1 MSISHGS
8 NPVPYQS
15 TAFFI
20 RHDVNKKEF
29 LFFGDVE
36 PDSVATSPQ
45 THLVWHAAAPKFPDT
60 LNTIFIECSWPSE
73 RSDDSLYG
81 HLSPEHLVQ
90 ELANFAMEVAV
101 CKASRTRKSASEV
114 PSSPIRKK
122 QRLVKPGSLD
132 LRGVLSGLKVYV
144 IHCKE
149 DMEAKYDRPMH
160 KVITEQVS
168 RLMELK
174 GLGATIHA
182 AEQGTRIGVPHSLT
196 YMC

>member
-20 RHDVNKKEF
+20 RHDLNKKEF

-36 PDSVATSPQ
+36 PDSLATNPQ
-45 THLVWHAAAPKFPDT
+45 THLIWHVAAPKFPDS

-73 RSDDSLYG
+73 RSDDMLYG

-90 ELANFAMEVAV
+90 ELTNFAIEVAL
-101 CKASRTRKSASEV
+101 CKASRARKTASASEV
-114 PSSPIRKK
+114 SSSPIRKK

-132 LRGVLSGLKVYV
+132 LRGVLSGLNVYV

-149 DMEAKYDRPMH
+149 DMESKYDHPMH

-168 RLMELK
+168 RLMERK
-174 GLGATIHA
+174 GLGATVLA
-182 AEQGTRIGVPHSLT
+182 AEQGTRIGVP
-196 YMC
+196 